1 MKNLKYII
9 IGLIIIIIVIISI
22 LLYIVISNSENKEA
36 NNIEGEGEIISEK
49 PTYLPVESVK
59 NTYETLKA
67 NNIANQLISSV
78 NSENPNKNLL
88 LNILNKDY
96 INENSLNDGN
106 ILNILSSLNGIESD
120 YMINEI
126 YKKEL
131 AQYQNAKGIIY
142 YLSGTA
148 IRNKEV
154 IDIYFYI
161 REDYTNNTFDI
172 QLAGKEELENLKNN
186 NDTEFEIKQN
196 EYNKIV
202 NEVNMNYQLCYLFIR
217 DYINY
222 INNMPEEAFNKLD
235 EEYKNIKFNNDYNL
249 FLTYINNN
257 LNKFENIT
265 IQEYTEEQLDGK
277 TRYTILDTNNNY
289 YVVILQNGF
298 DYKIMLDN
306 YTTNNEEYQ
315 NIYEQA
321 SDEEKVNTNILK
333 FIRLINEKDY
343 NNAYALLDEEYKN
356 NNFKNLEDFENY
368 IKENFWNNNIATV
381 NSIENVSGTFVCDVQ
396 IKSGNGLSA
405 EEMNKQFVV
414 KLLEGTDFVMSF
426 EK

>member
-1 MKNLKYII
+1 MKKLRYII

-22 LLYIVISNSENKEA
+22 LLYIAISKNKSKEENIIEDEGEVISENP
-36 NNIEGEGEIISEK
+36 I
-49 PTYLPVESVK
+49 YLPVESVE
-59 NTYETLKA
+59 NVYETLKA
-67 NNIANQLISSV
+67 NNIANQLISNV
-78 NSENPNKNLL
+78 NSESPNKTLVL
-88 LNILNKDY
+88 SILNEDY
-96 INENSLNDGN
+96 INENSLNDSN
-106 ILNILSSLNGIESD
+106 ILNNLNSLNGIESD

-131 AQYQNAKGIIY
+131 AQYQSAKGMIY

-148 IRNKEV
+148 IKNNEV
-154 IDIYFYI
+154 IDIYFCI
-161 REDYTNNTFDI
+161 REDYINNAFDI
-172 QLAGKEELENLKNN
+172 RLVNKEELESLKNN
-186 NDTEFEIKQN
+186 NDNEFEIKQN
-196 EYNKIV
+196 EYNEIV
-202 NEVNMNYQLCYLFIR
+202 NEANMNYQICYLFIR

-235 EEYKNIKFNNDYNL
+235 EDYKNIKFNNDYNS

-257 LNKFENIT
+257 TNRFENLT
-265 IQEYTEEQLDGK
+265 IQEYTEEQIDGK
-277 TRYTILDTNNNY
+277 TRYTILDTNDNY

-306 YTTNNEEYQ
+306 YTTNNEQYQ
-315 NIYEQA
+315 NVYEQA

-343 NNAYALLDEEYKN
+343 NNAYALLDEQYRN
-356 NNFKNLEDFENY
+356 NNFKSLEDFENY

-405 EEMNKQFVV
+405 EEMNKQFIV